1 MKEVANMKI
10 KAKPTPEHPNRMMV
24 TFPSGHAV
32 FSTRDDAQGFTGHVG
47 AIGDAAV
54 LYLETVK

>member
-1 MKEVANMKI
+1 MKI

-32 FSTRDDAQGFTGHVG
+32 FNTREDAQEFTEHVG
-47 AIGDAAV
+47 AIGDAAL
-54 LYLETVK
+54 LYLDTVK